1 MPTPLPAAHIL
12 AYAQTLDGGGVERAL
27 LRLARGWSEN
37 GRRVTLVIGD
47 ARGPLAC
54 EVPANADLRILGD
67 SSYRAMRAVAEIAR
81 VVGPDVIFCPGNHYT
96 GVAAYLRLRLGR
108 HCPPIVAKVSNRL
121 ARTDQGRAVAVGYRA
136 WLSRHPHFLQHLVA
150 MTPAMRD
157 ETIAA
162 LRIAPERV
170 SVIPN
175 PPAVRVPGI
184 APAWLPHGRF
194 LLGVGRL
201 APQKR
206 WDRLIAALPRLAHPD
221 TQLVILGEGAERAA
235 LEGQI
240 AALGLQGRVHLPGY
254 HADPGPALARA
265 AVVVLTS
272 DFEGV
277 PGVLREALAEGT
289 PVVATDS
296 SVAVSEI
303 VSTPAL
309 GSVVPLDDSR
319 ALVSALDQWLAPGR
333 ARPAAVPE
341 PGADSASRYLDLFD
355 AVVAAHR
362 RS

>member
-47 ARGPLAC
+47 ARGPLAG
-54 EVPANADLRILGD
+54 EVPANADLSILGD
-67 SSYRAMRAVAEIAR
+67 SSYRAMRAVAGIAR
-81 VVGPDVIFCPGNHYT
+81 GVGPDVIFCPGNHYT

-108 HCPPIVAKVSNRL
+108 YCPPIVAKVSNRL

-136 WLSRHPHFLQHLVA
+136 WLSRHPYFLQHLVA

-175 PPAVRVPGI
+175 PPAVRVPGV
-184 APAWLPHGRF
+184 APAWLPQGRF

-235 LEGQI
+235 LEAQI